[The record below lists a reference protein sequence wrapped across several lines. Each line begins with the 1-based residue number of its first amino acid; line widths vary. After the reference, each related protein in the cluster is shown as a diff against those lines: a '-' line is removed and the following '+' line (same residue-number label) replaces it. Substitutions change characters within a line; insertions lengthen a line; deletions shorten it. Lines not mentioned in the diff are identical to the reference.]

1 MKTTLI
7 ALALV
12 LIACGEKTATSSS
25 SSSAASSATKTAGGA
40 LKPGAPAP
48 AIKLQL
54 EDGASVDLASK
65 TGSYVLVY
73 FYPKDDTPGCTVEA
87 QGIRDA
93 WDDFKAAGIEVYG
106 VSTQDAA
113 SHTAFSEKHNLPFSL
128 VVDVGGE
135 VAQAFGVPL
144 KNGLAA
150 RQSFL
155 IGKDG
160 NVKAVWESVSPSEH
174 AKDVLKAAAP

>member
-1 MKTTLI
+1 VKTTLI

-12 LIACGEKTATSSS
+12 LFACGEQTGTSSTN
-25 SSSAASSATKTAGGA
+25 SSAAASGAKAAGGA
-40 LKPGAPAP
+40 LKAGAPAP

-54 EDGASVDLASK
+54 ADGSSVDLASK
-65 TGSYVLVY
+65 KGSNVLVY

-93 WDDFKAAGIEVYG
+93 WADFKAAGIEVYG

-113 SHTAFSEKHNLPFSL
+113 SHTSFSEKHNLPFPL

-135 VAQAFGVPL
+135 VAKAFGVPL

-160 NVKAVWESVSPSEH
+160 NVKAVWESVSPDEH

>member
-1 MKTTLI
+1 MLF
-7 ALALV
+7 
-12 LIACGEKTATSSS
+12 ACGEQTGTSSTN
-25 SSSAASSATKTAGGA
+25 SSAAASGAKAAGGA
-40 LKPGAPAP
+40 LKAGAPAP

-54 EDGASVDLASK
+54 ADGSSVDLASK
-65 TGSYVLVY
+65 KGSNVLVY

-93 WDDFKAAGIEVYG
+93 WADFKAAGIEVYG

-113 SHTAFSEKHNLPFSL
+113 SHTSFSEKHNLPFPL

-135 VAQAFGVPL
+135 VAKAFGVPL

-160 NVKAVWESVSPSEH
+160 NVKAVWESVSPDEH